1 MGEIPMNY
9 RNVVDAF
16 SQDGSLY
23 GSVFCDLGRNL
34 SDEFYAVCKKAQS
47 EILFA
52 IAQDLGDL
60 SVQDFGSYVM
70 GMVEY
75 IRESFSTC
83 QLDTFAEAP
92 NLIMLNYMNAMCSE
106 GADSNLRSKVRDGFN
121 TMFSVF
127 PMEGLPEFCFCY
139 QTVVDYINSFTR
151 LICLHIDAT
160 YAIKSLIRT
169 GDALYSNEVFNTVD
183 GKGVAWYETKGPRSD
198 IMNVLETVDDNYMSN

>member
-9 RNVVDAF
+9 RKVVDEF

-23 GSVFCDLGRNL
+23 GSVFCDLGMNL

-47 EILFA
+47 EMILA
-52 IAQDLGDL
+52 IVQDLRDL

-70 GMVEY
+70 GLVEY

-83 QLDTFAEAP
+83 QFDTFAEAP

-106 GADSNLRSKVRDGFN
+106 GADPNLRSKVRDGFN
-121 TMFSVF
+121 TMFTVF
-127 PMEGLPEFCFCY
+127 PMEGVPEFCFCY

-160 YAIKSLIRT
+160 YALESLIRT
-169 GDALYSNEVFNTVD
+169 GDALYSNELFQMAD
-183 GKGVAWYETKGPRSD
+183 GRSVTWYETPGPRAD
-198 IMNVLETVDDNYMSN
+198 IMNSLENVDDNYMSN